1 MVHTQPTSADVGDS
15 AGIHTPADVG
25 WKSGCSDRDIRV
37 GMIEER
43 SRKLPGVCIIGCGH
57 SDILFSWFRSI
68 QKNKNGLCKGI

>member
-37 GMIEER
+37 GMIEE
-43 SRKLPGVCIIGCGH
+43 SVEK
-57 SDILFSWFRSI
+57 
-68 QKNKNGLCKGI
+68 